1 MGIIEVVILL
11 IWLKV
16 PVAVLNQPPKGHEYT
31 RLELPRA
38 GGDFNDLLS
47 QQEKQGGNLHTIR
60 RVLNFQQFVS
70 DYELMGIE
78 AKGARFTWCN
88 QRIGGNHVKERL
100 DRALCND
107 IRTPKAFE
115 FEAVWASHPEFV
127 DIIKDCWQIED
138 VEGSNG
144 VVSFINCLNS
154 CRVKLIKWSK
164 EKFPNNRK
172 LIANLIAKI
181 EDLKA
186 EVYTAESKCNI
197 ERLTSETTVVRRQQN
212 LIVKLKDNLDNW
224 IEKED
229 EIESLIADFYSS
241 LFTSS
246 PQGHFDTVIYYIQ
259 PRISDFQNQLLTQPI
274 SKIEVKEATFQL
286 GAFKA
291 PGPDGFN
298 GHFYHVFWNEVRV
311 SLLKMAR
318 SFFKNGDFVGPLNE
332 TNLILIPKV
341 DVPKMVSQFRPISL
355 CNFAYKI
362 IAKVLANRLRVVLDS
377 CISEHQRAFVPN
389 RLIQDNSIIVHE
401 AFYYLKNK
409 NFGDKFEL
417 ALKMDMN
424 KAYDRLEWNF
434 IEEVMLK
441 RNFYSKW
448 VNWIMN
454 CVRSVKF
461 NIQMSGRKIAS
472 VIPQRGLRQGDP
484 LSPYLFIL
492 ASKALFSMI
501 SFHSS
506 HGNLSGINITK
517 GGPMITHSLFAD
529 DTIIF
534 LKANLDN
541 CSLFMKLLQDY
552 CNVSGQR
559 VNYDKSSLFFSK
571 NTPNEVRTNIVECL
585 NIAEVD
591 NPGKYLGLPILWGKS
606 KNAALAYV
614 CERMGRKVQGW
625 RKKCL
630 SFAGHGNKIHWTSWK
645 ALTKSKKEGGL
656 GFKDFMGFNNALLAK
671 TAWRIL
677 HNPDSLWVGTRH
689 YIDVWK
695 DPWIPGMKK
704 FKMPLDNAPSI
715 NEDMVVAQLIQD
727 RQWNLHAIS
736 NLVEESVLK
745 CIREIPLSST
755 PRDDSLLWAPAKN
768 GIYNVRAGYKLSHA
782 ATNGRIMATR
792 ASVSRK
798 VEPSIWSAVWKL
810 KVIPKIRSFI
820 WRILNNALASKDAL
834 FKRKCA
840 TNPVCP
846 VCGDDT
852 ETLEHFFLLC
862 EWVKVAWLGSVMGL
876 NISPL
881 NIQNISFWL
890 EQFLLMIDTELDY
903 GKAYISTMLWSIWK
917 LRCKWIFEQVLPK
930 PEETIEMTNRTMQEY
945 WNANSLL
952 PKVPSYVMPKASFKW
967 RKPQANSFKINC
979 DDAFNNSNGRAGIGV
994 VCRNSEGLFIK
1005 GWAEKVSAQSAF
1017 QVELLAALKVVS
1029 LATQWQHFPVII
1041 EMDCKDLFSAIT
1053 QKYLLLC
1060 PWLLQGLL
1068 AKLFAMVNDRS
1079 SICFSLI
1086 PREGNAAADFLAA
1099 IASKELGPNS
1109 LILVSPPPLAD
1120 IIFHEATVANEFSFD
1135 QHVEENDR
1143 EGTS

>member
-38 GGDFNDLLS
+38 G
-47 QQEKQGGNLHTIR
+47 
-60 RVLNFQQFVS
+60 
-70 DYELMGIE
+70 

-107 IRTPKAFE
+107 IRTPKAFK

-197 ERLTSETTVVRRQQN
+197 ERLTSETTVVRRQWN

-229 EIESLIADFYSS
+229 GIESLIAYFYSS

-291 PGPDGFN
+291 PALMD
-298 GHFYHVFWNEVRV
+298 
-311 SLLKMAR
+311 S
-318 SFFKNGDFVGPLNE
+318 
-332 TNLILIPKV
+332 
-341 DVPKMVSQFRPISL
+341 MVTFTMFSGM
-355 CNFAYKI
+355 
-362 IAKVLANRLRVVLDS
+362 RLRVVLDS

-441 RNFYSKW
+441 RNFCSKW

-517 GGPMITHSLFAD
+517 GGPMITHSLFDD

-571 NTPNEVRTNIVECL
+571 NTPNEVRTDIVECL

-591 NPGKYLGLPILWGKS
+591 NPGWVGKCKDGGRNAYLLLAVVISAIPIPNVL
-606 KNAALAYV
+606 
-614 CERMGRKVQGW
+614 
-625 RKKCL
+625 
-630 SFAGHGNKIHWTSWK
+630 IHWTSWK

-768 GIYNVRAGYKLSHA
+768 GIYNVRAGYRLSHA

-852 ETLEHFFLLC
+852 ETLEHLFLLC

-979 DDAFNNSNGRAGIGV
+979 DGAFNNSNGRAGIGV

-1017 QVELLAALKVVS
+1017 QAELLAALKAVS

-1060 PWLLQGLL
+1060 LWLLQGLL

-1120 IIFHEATVANEFSFD
+1120 IIFCEATVANEFSFD